1 MAGAIGGGAVMGR
14 LLDALR
20 WLWER
25 LLWGGAADPGV
36 ADDDD
41 ENVPEWSGHYLS
53 GGC

>member
-20 WLWER
+20 WL
-25 LLWGGAADPGV
+25 LWGVADPGV